1 MRFPRAA
8 RVFIAIPSFGF
19 MNFRI
24 TRSSEEKKKRKR
36 RARGALTERERKGG
50 GGKEGRKHP
59 VTPNITVP
67 VVLPTSCGNVARDKG
82 GGYAKVGRLGPAYR
96 NLCLAN
102 FRCVENDAAIFI
114 NFRHPR
120 RKKYDESNARLQRR
134 PVAHARQP
142 RD

>member
-1 MRFPRAA
+1 MRFPRAP

-24 TRSSEEKKKRKR
+24 RSLEEEKKKRKIPR
-36 RARGALTERERKGG
+36 EAAAESVGAERE
-50 GGKEGRKHP
+50 GREHP

-67 VVLPTSCGNVARDKG
+67 VLPTSCGNMARDKG

-102 FRCVENDAAIFI
+102 FRCVENDAGI
-114 NFRHPR
+114 
-120 RKKYDESNARLQRR
+120 L
-134 PVAHARQP
+134 
-142 RD
+142 